1 MKPHATPHLHTGPD
15 TLPPGGSA
23 RRHPAGPAVPEGG
36 TTGGFTSRTAARLA
50 EVTGLAESRDRLMGR
65 LVRLLIDIKGA
76 DDLAEVT
83 GGMSLHV
90 WLQHQGRATHA
101 EARDLLAAADVL
113 VHMPA
118 TVAGLCDRWLSWP
131 QTIAIARAAKRIPV
145 RLRADLDQLVADAM
159 TTHADWEPD
168 ALVHDVWQWIDARQP
183 TRLARQ
189 QQAADRGE
197 FVTLTPRLFGGGTL
211 FGELGTVSFATVAE
225 ALDAPLG
232 PPVTPPDDLDDT
244 DAVDEALDEL
254 EARRET
260 LTRHHGRRLA
270 RQLVSLC
277 EHALAGHRPTDGAG
291 EPGSSADGGTGTNA
305 GPASRPRPMLLATIG
320 LDALLDQDATP
331 GWLLHTLIGGR
342 MKIATH
348 TLQQL
353 INQRGADLRSIVLD
367 DTGQIVGVGRRT
379 HIPPDWLRE
388 AIWARDT
395 AVRDPDGTT
404 PVRRADLDHIDPW
417 PTGPTDVANLQP
429 VSRRWHN
436 HKTSRHWTVTRT
448 RDGTTVWTH
457 RRHGWTIR
465 LAPPQRDLQQPPHTG
480 PPRLPLD
487 QAGPDPP

>member
-1 MKPHATPHLHTGPD
+1 
-15 TLPPGGSA
+15 
-23 RRHPAGPAVPEGG
+23 
-36 TTGGFTSRTAARLA
+36 
-50 EVTGLAESRDRLMGR
+50 MGR

-90 WLQHQGRATHA
+90 WLQHEGRCTHA

-131 QTIAIARAAKRIPV
+131 QTIAIAKAAKQGPRTARV
-145 RLRADLDQLVADAM
+145 ELDALVADAM

-168 ALVHDVWQWIDARQP
+168 ALVHDVWQWIDAHQP
-183 TRLARQ
+183 TRLQRQ

-197 FVTLTPRLFGGGTL
+197 FVTLTPRLWGGGTL

-232 PPVTPPDDLDDT
+232 PPVTPPDDLDDD
-244 DAVDEALDEL
+244 DAVDEALDAL
-254 EARRET
+254 EAQRET

-277 EHALAGHRPTDGAG
+277 EHALAGHRSSDTGAAG
-291 EPGSSADGGTGTNA
+291 EQLGRWHRHERQGRLPAAAAAA
-305 GPASRPRPMLLATIG
+305 GHHRA
-320 LDALLDQDATP
+320 DALLDQDATP
-331 GWLLHTLIGGR
+331 GWLLHTLAGGR

-353 INQRGADLRSIVLD
+353 VNQRGADLRSIVLD

-417 PTGPTDVANLQP
+417 PAGPTDVANLQP
-429 VSRRWHN
+429 HRADAGITTRPQALDGHP
-436 HKTSRHWTVTRT
+436 HPGRHHGLDPPPARLDHPARTPTTRPAT
-448 RDGTTVWTH
+448 
-457 RRHGWTIR
+457 
-465 LAPPQRDLQQPPHTG
+465 PPHTG